1 MNPISNTKIRQVFLL
16 MLICILFIIL
26 FWNLKFFIPA
36 VLGAYTLYVLLS
48 KPMLHMVN
56 KWGWKKRVAA
66 GVLMLLSF
74 VIIMIP
80 INALIQILQGRVLTT
95 LQSSTDVLHYLEKFI
110 QDFETRYNLII
121 LSADSLKSIAQWGLG
136 QARSVVDAT
145 LGGLL
150 IVIVMYFILWFMLS
164 DGERVESIFFDR
176 LPLKPENVNY
186 VKNELKSLVYSNAVG
201 IPLMGLVQGFVGG
214 IAYWIMGI
222 PDLWLW
228 ILLTCI
234 MGMMPLFGVAMAYV
248 PLSLML
254 FSQGQTGQAVFIL
267 IFGFVVIGSV
277 DNIARMWL
285 LNRIGN
291 AHPLITLFGVIVG
304 LKLFGFVGFVFGPI
318 MISMFWL
325 LLKIYNKEFGGDK
338 LDGSN
343 DLSSFPEEL

>member
-1 MNPISNTKIRQVFLL
+1 MDSIPNTKIRQVFLL
-16 MLICILFIIL
+16 LLICLLFVLL
-26 FWNLKFFIPA
+26 FWNLKFFLPA

-48 KPMLHMVN
+48 RPMNQIVL
-56 KWGWKKRVAA
+56 KWGWHKRIAA

-74 VIIMIP
+74 VIIMLP
-80 INALIQILQGRVLTT
+80 INALIQLLQGRVLAT
-95 LQSSTDVLHYLEKFI
+95 LQGSQDVLYSIEKLI
-110 QDFETRYNLII
+110 QDFEVRYNLKI
-121 LSADSLKSIAQWGLG
+121 LSADSLKQIAQWGLS
-136 QARSVVDAT
+136 QARTVVDAT
-145 LGGLL
+145 LGGIL
-150 IVIVMYFILWFMLS
+150 IVVVMYFILWFMLC
-164 DGERVESIFFDR
+164 DGEKMEDLFFNR
-176 LPLKPENVNY
+176 LPLKPENVKY
-186 VKNELKSLVYSNAVG
+186 VRKELKSLVYSNAIG

-234 MGMMPLFGVAMAYV
+234 MGMMPLFGVAMAYI
-248 PLSLML
+248 PLALML
-254 FSQGQTGQAVFIL
+254 FSQGHTGQAIFIL

-285 LNRIGN
+285 LNKIVN

-325 LLKIYNKEFGGDK
+325 LLKLYNKEFGIEKNEG
-338 LDGSN
+338 
-343 DLSSFPEEL
+343 